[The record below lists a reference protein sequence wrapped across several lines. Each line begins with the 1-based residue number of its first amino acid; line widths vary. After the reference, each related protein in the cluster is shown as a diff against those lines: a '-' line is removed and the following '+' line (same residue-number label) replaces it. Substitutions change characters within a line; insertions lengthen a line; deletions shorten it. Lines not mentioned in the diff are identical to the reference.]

1 MGLQSHVIYEK
12 PIGAVRLCD
21 GIYLGDMYS
30 ARDVNF
36 VVAHKISHVINCAGK
51 ELEND
56 PTITRFGLKYLTFY
70 WVDDDR

>member
-1 MGLQSHVIYEK
+1 MIYEK
-12 PIGAVRLCD
+12 PLGAVRLCD

-30 ARDVNF
+30 GKDLNF
-36 VVAHKISHVINCAGK
+36 IVAHKITHIINCAGK

-56 PTITRFGLKYLTFY
+56 KVVSRLGLKFLTFY